1 MRHGF
6 FGIRA
11 GVLALGAA
19 LAASVAAGAEAE
31 LADGVLTL
39 DGIVTN
45 VTSEADLGEEVAKVV
60 MKNGGGVAFSSA
72 ATLAKTYEI
81 AGDGLSATGVVSV
94 ADGATVVASADA
106 LGRGTVGHVLVKKG
120 AGTLQLTSLGVV
132 STPTR
137 WIAEEGV
144 LYTAGANMFGN
155 HSSTST
161 NLVIDV
167 REGATYT
174 KDGYHS
180 PMGPLELTG
189 GRFSMPLGSEATPWG
204 VTAFRG
210 GVVAHACDTV
220 SCIAITGHVHLN
232 HVYTN
237 VPFTV
242 ERGAT
247 LEVRGILSDGMNT
260 TQYDKVPNRMIVSGG
275 GELRL
280 YGRSRFT
287 GGAEL
292 NDGAYVLGAENAL
305 GTGPVAVKGEVSMD
319 VADGVAVY
327 AADVSAMT
335 RLEKRGSGFLCI
347 SDNARSAGEL
357 VVTAGGVSVPS
368 LDVLPAATTFAEGTA
383 IGLGELTAE
392 TILSALAAHPGIAS
406 VYAMNDATVDA
417 LAFDSPRDSLAIGV
431 WRGATL
437 SVGEVSGVADL
448 RVVGSGWTTLG
459 SVAEGTTVYV
469 GTNSIARVPQDA
481 AVAADSA
488 GAVYRGDA
496 TEATLECLHLPGG
509 DFTIDVPAGL
519 TLVVESVSLADGATK
534 GALFKTGAG
543 TLVLPPG
550 RSGAFG
556 ALYVQ
561 DGVAVTTA
569 YGSMNDGETTVSGG
583 ATLRMAVSVTQ
594 YWPVTVSGAGTI
606 DVPEG
611 VSVAMS
617 SNVLATANATFT
629 KTGAG
634 TLSVGEGTASKTKS
648 ENAHWIVAEG
658 TLRLPGDSMF
668 GQHRDY
674 PTALVEVLSGAVLE
688 SDGHNVFGDV
698 TLRGGTLFNRAFKA
712 QATNTL
718 ERIFRWGAFSLN
730 GTVTALPS
738 PDGRPSRID
747 SASYVLL
754 GNGAHTTTFDVRKD
768 AVLEVS
774 AHLQPGENAEAT
786 AMRTADMVK
795 GGAGELVL
803 LTACGAQG
811 TVRVLDGVVTLGP
824 DARFAPE
831 ATLDVSPGA
840 KVRLMDGALLATR
853 TTAPG
858 ALLASADVWL
868 DASRIIASDGATVS
882 SVPNLGTAGGE
893 FAPFTWATSPRV
905 LPDVPTFAKN
915 GIDGKGTLTFNGGQA
930 LVLQSYTN
938 RSTAVEVFFVG
949 EWSKWR
955 SDYYASPFSLGRRG
969 MTVNDYGERGGVSY
983 QHKCHRN
990 EATGNYEDLGLG
1002 TFVTL
1007 PSDVRLTIPSL
1018 VAKTPYFVAT
1028 SRGGGSLTTTA
1039 FTSDEEGDV
1048 SVSAAANWPV
1058 DIDVVCVGGRL
1069 DPGAE
1074 AIVHSTA
1081 VGKDGF
1087 TVDGNNRMFIGRVG
1101 ELVVFSRTL
1110 TDDER
1115 AAVSAY
1121 LKSKWLGSAA
1131 KPAATASA
1139 ASSACDA
1146 GAVEGRAGLVSVAVP
1161 EGARAAVAG
1170 TVGAQTGDGES
1181 VVFAKDGAGT
1191 LDFVASASG
1200 AGVVAIDE
1208 GAVVLPEGGRIASR
1222 ADVWFDATDAAAV
1235 ELDADGKVASVAN
1248 KGRCGGA
1255 FAQAVGSYNAAVPK
1269 PSYVADGI
1277 GGRPAVAF
1285 NSNSALMLDS
1295 YTNVGWRSQHVYAVM
1310 RRTKWI
1316 CYCGPY
1322 SFSSASATNTDNV
1335 VSGSMHLEESSYE
1348 SVKFFLGSG
1357 RVGEY
1362 SRGYDATGV
1371 DLLHVTHQYPVHGS
1385 CAFERA
1391 EDDTNNVAIYRL
1403 YPAAS
1408 SNVIDRLALGGRL
1421 GGGGAVQWHG
1431 MDNGNNRMWHGRIG
1445 EFIVFRQQLNHSEEC
1460 ALLAYLRKKWLDK
1473 GTGSETPPAFLSGE
1487 YGEGDLSSAGL
1498 AMADGTRLV
1507 HAQTTRAVASVATE
1521 GTVDWTR
1528 VWDGASGEGMSLF
1541 DVSGD
1546 ASLSAIRL
1554 DLRPGATSGKV
1565 FGIAGETIGK
1575 PAWAVFA
1582 EGRPSSSTVVRRAGG
1597 WWLSPSGTILI
1608 FR

>member
-1 MRHGF
+1 MRHGS
-6 FGIRA
+6 FGTLVGA
-11 GVLALGAA
+11 LALFLALG
-19 LAASVAAGAEAE
+19 AASVAAGAEATVS
-31 LADGVLTL
+31 AGVLTL
-39 DGIVTN
+39 DGVVTN
-45 VTSEADLGEEVAKVV
+45 VAAEADLGDDISKVV
-60 MKNGGGVAFSSA
+60 MKNGGGVAFSSG

-106 LGRGTVGHVLVKKG
+106 LGRGTLGHALVKKG
-120 AGTLQLTSLGVV
+120 AGTLKLTSLGVV
-132 STPTR
+132 SIPTR
-137 WIAEEGV
+137 WVVEEGV
-144 LYTAGANMFGN
+144 LCTEGSDMFGN

-161 NLVIDV
+161 NLVMDV
-167 REGATYT
+167 REGATYR

-189 GRFSMPLGSEATPWG
+189 GRFAMSGSETAVWG
-204 VTAFRG
+204 STAFRG
-210 GVVAHACDTV
+210 GVVAHACESV
-220 SCIAITGHVHLN
+220 SRIDVTGHVHLN

-260 TQYDKVPNRMIVSGG
+260 TQYDKVPNRLVVSGG

-280 YGRSRFT
+280 YGHSRFT

-305 GTGPVAVKGEVSMD
+305 GTGQVAVKGEVSMD
-319 VADGVAVY
+319 VADGVAVGV
-327 AADVSAMT
+327 ADVSAMT
-335 RLEKRGSGFLCI
+335 RLEKRGAGFICI
-347 SDNARSAGEL
+347 SDDARSAGEL
-357 VVTAGGVSVPS
+357 VVAEGGVSVPS
-368 LDVLPAATTFAEGTA
+368 PAALPAATTFAEGTA
-383 IGLGELTAE
+383 VGLDDFTAE
-392 TILSALAAHPGIAS
+392 NVAAALASHPGIAA
-406 VYAMNDATVDA
+406 VYAMKDAAVDA
-417 LAFDSPRDSLAIGV
+417 LAFGSPRDSLTIGV

-437 SVGEVSGVADL
+437 SVGEVSGVSDL
-448 RVVGSGWTTLG
+448 RIEGCGWTALG
-459 SVAEGTTVYV
+459 TVADGTVVHV
-469 GTNSIARVPQDA
+469 GTNSIVRVPQDA
-481 AVAADSA
+481 AVADDSA

-496 TEATLECLHLPGG
+496 TEATLGCLHLPGG
-509 DFTIDVPAGL
+509 DFAVDVPAGL
-519 TLVVESVSLADGATK
+519 TLVVKSVSLADGATK

-543 TLVLPPG
+543 TLVLPSG

-556 ALYVQ
+556 SLYVQ
-561 DGVAVTTA
+561 GGVAVTTA
-569 YGSMNDGETTVSGG
+569 YGSMDGGETTVSGG
-583 ATLRMAVSVTQ
+583 ATLRMAASVTQ
-594 YWPVTVSGAGTI
+594 YWSVKIDGDGTI
-606 DVPEG
+606 DVPDG
-611 VSVAMS
+611 VSVTMS
-617 SNVLATANATFT
+617 SNVFNTANATFT

-634 TLSVGEGTASKTKS
+634 TLSLNEGIQSKTQA

-658 TLRLPGDSMF
+658 TLKLPGSDMF
-668 GQHRDY
+668 GWHRDY
-674 PTALVEVLSGAVLE
+674 PTTRLEVLSGAVLQ
-688 SDGHNVFGDV
+688 SDGHNVLGDV
-698 TLRGGTLFNRAFKA
+698 TLRGGTLFNRAFNNT
-712 QATNTL
+712 ATNTL
-718 ERIFRWGAFSLN
+718 ERLYRWGGMSLN
-730 GTVTALPS
+730 GTVTVLPS

-747 SASYVLL
+747 SAAYVLL
-754 GNGAHTTTFDVRKD
+754 GNCAYVTAFDVREG
-768 AVLEVS
+768 AVLEVA
-774 AHLQPGENAEAT
+774 AHLQPGENEEAT
-786 AMRTADMVK
+786 GIRTTDMVK

-803 LTACGAQG
+803 LKACGAQG
-811 TVRVLDGVVTLGP
+811 TVRVLDGVVTLGL

-868 DASRIIASDGATVS
+868 DASRIIASDGETVS
-882 SVPNLGTAGGE
+882 SVPNRGTAGGE

-905 LPDVPTFAKN
+905 LPGAPTFAKN
-915 GIDGKGTLTFNGGQA
+915 GIDGKGALAFNGGQA

-949 EWSKWR
+949 EWSTWR
-955 SDYYASPFSLGRRG
+955 HYYYASPFSLGRRG
-969 MTVNDYGERGGVSY
+969 MTLNDYGERGGVSY
-983 QHKCHRN
+983 QHKRHRN
-990 EATGNYEDLGLG
+990 EATGQSEDMGLG

-1018 VAKTPYFVAT
+1018 TAKTPYFVTT
-1028 SRGGGSLTTTA
+1028 SRGGGTIKTTA
-1039 FTSDEEGDV
+1039 FTSDDEGDV
-1048 SVSAAANWPV
+1048 SVSAAADWPV
-1058 DIDVVCVGGRL
+1058 DVDVVAVGGRL

-1074 AIVHSTA
+1074 AIVYSTA
-1081 VGKDGF
+1081 VGSDGF
-1087 TVDGNNRMFIGRVG
+1087 TTHGDNRMFIGRVG
-1101 ELVVFSRTL
+1101 ELIVFSRTL

-1121 LKSKWLGSAA
+1121 LKSKWLGSSAR
-1131 KPAATASA
+1131 PATAVTANA
-1139 ASSACDA
+1139 ADGD
-1146 GAVEGRAGLVSVAVP
+1146 GAAEERLGLASVTVP

-1170 TVGAQTGDGES
+1170 TVGAQTGDGAS

-1200 AGVVAIDE
+1200 AGVVAVDK
-1208 GAVVLPEGGRIASR
+1208 GTLVLPEGGRVASR

-1235 ELDADGKVASVAN
+1235 ALDADGKVASVAN

-1255 FAQAVGSYNAAVPK
+1255 FAQAAGSSNAAVPR

-1285 NSNSALMLDS
+1285 DSNSALVLDS

-1310 RRTKWI
+1310 RRTQWK

-1322 SFSSASATNTDNV
+1322 SFSSASATANDNNEA
-1335 VSGSMHLEESSYE
+1335 GSTHLEENALE
-1348 SVKFFLGSG
+1348 NVTFFMGSG
-1357 RVGEY
+1357 GRGEY

-1371 DLLHVTHQYPVHGS
+1371 DLLHVTHQYPVLGI

-1403 YPAAS
+1403 HTAAC

-1431 MDNGNNRMWHGRIG
+1431 LDNGNNRMWHGRIG
-1445 EFIVFRQQLNHSEEC
+1445 EFVVFRQQLNHSEEC

-1473 GTGSETPPAFLSGE
+1473 GSGPATPPAFLSGE
-1487 YGEGDLSSAGL
+1487 YGEGDLSPAGF

-1507 HAQTTRAVASVATE
+1507 HAQSTRAIASLATE

-1546 ASLSAIRL
+1546 TSLSAIRL
-1554 DLRPGATSGKV
+1554 DFRPGATSGKV
-1565 FGIAGETIGK
+1565 LGTAGEATGK
-1575 PAWAVFA
+1575 PSWSVFA
-1582 EGRPSSSTVVRRAGG
+1582 EGRASSSAVVRRAGG
-1597 WWLSPSGTILI
+1597 WWLSPSGTILV